1 MTATA
6 ITTLNNARLAAA
18 CQQLANEQPAFAAVI
33 EQWGIPPLWDREP
46 GFLTLVHI
54 ILEQQVSLASA
65 KAAFDRL
72 QALADP
78 VTPAYFLTLNDDT
91 LRQVGF
97 SRQKTRYCRLM
108 AEAIETG
115 ALDLAGFARLPDQVV
130 FMQLTNLIGIGP
142 WTANIYL
149 LMVLCR
155 PDIWPVGDVALATAA
170 QEVFDLV
177 ERPSQDALRDM
188 SQAWQPWRSAAA
200 RILWHH
206 YLCVRGK

>member
-1 MTATA
+1 MTSIP
-6 ITTLNNARLAAA
+6 ITTLNTTRLAAA
-18 CQQLANEQPAFAAVI
+18 CQQLAEQEPAFAAVI
-33 EQWGIPPLWDREP
+33 AQWGMPPLWNREP

-72 QALADP
+72 QALAEP
-78 VTPAYFLTLNDDT
+78 VTPAYFLTLDDDT

-108 AEAIETG
+108 AEAVETG
-115 ALDLAGFARLPDQVV
+115 ELDLADFARLPDHAI
-130 FMQLTNLIGIGP
+130 FTQLTNLIGIGP

-155 PDIWPVGDVALATAA
+155 SDIWPIGDVALATAA
-170 QEVFDLV
+170 KEVFNLT
-177 ERPSQDALRDM
+177 ERPSQEALRDM

-206 YLCVRGK
+206 YLSVRAK